1 MKLKFIA
8 AILAIPI
15 FGGLLVHLA
24 GAALAAGGWFLLP
37 AGLAGTIL
45 ALKRH
50 S

>member
-1 MKLKFIA
+1 MKKFIIP

-15 FGGLLVHLA
+15 IGGLLVHLA
-24 GAALAAGGWFLLP
+24 AVALAAGGWWLIP

-50 S
+50 G